1 MKKILCKNQKAF
13 TIIETLVAIF
23 ILSLSITGPLF
34 YVSNT
39 FQLARISKYKMT
51 AYFLATETLEEIK
64 YERDF
69 VLGNRTPGVKSLGG
83 DWIEKVSDVAGDE
96 DYFDWDK
103 DNDNFK
109 ACNESGSSRCNFLH
123 FIPGEG
129 YFYDDGSAKSVYY
142 RHAQILET
150 GNLRERQIIVTV
162 GWNDGIIN
170 GELEVF
176 EYIYDFNT

>member
-64 YERDF
+64 YKRDIT
-69 VLGNRTPGVKSLGG
+69 LGTPTVGEVDDD
-83 DWIEKVSDVAGDE
+83 DWIEDIESSSGGS

-103 DNDNFK
+103 D
-109 ACNESGSSRCNFLH
+109 SSR
-123 FIPGEG
+123 FIACPFSPTNPCGG
-129 YFYDDGSAKSVYY
+129 LGINVDDGYIYDGGYSPSPFY
-142 RHAQILET
+142 RYAEIIET
-150 GNLRERQIIVTV
+150 GSPSERKIIVTV
-162 GWNDGIIN
+162 GWDDGIIT
-170 GELEVF
+170 GDLQVT
-176 EYIYDFNT
+176 EYIYDFNA